1 VPGGEAPAGPGRT
14 RMGLMDAAF
23 VHEGAGFEQLCSG
36 LRRDG
41 GHWALALDGLLMR
54 SRFQPI
60 YSLVHG
66 RAVGHEA
73 LLRAED
79 ARSELA
85 LKPPLALRGD
95 GSFADLLRR
104 DRAARLIHAMN
115 FAEMAPPA
123 HWLFFNMQPQVFV
136 AAARLEHDRFQGA
149 LLARSGLKGYQL
161 VLEVLEDAVP
171 NDADFDRAARTARA
185 AGGLIALDDF
195 GAGHSNFDRVWRLQP
210 EIVKLDRSLVLRAAL
225 EPQARR
231 VVGQMVS
238 LLHQC
243 GALVLMEGIETPE
256 EAFVALD
263 VQADLVQGDLF
274 GRPSD
279 TLVPPDDAPPALRG
293 MWDDYEHRRAQ
304 EQRSYRE
311 RIRPYLSAIGYASA
325 LLGEGRSLA
334 EAASTFLQ
342 LRRAELCFLLD
353 REGRQIGASAWA
365 SQRQQRE
372 HPAFAP
378 MRETE
383 GGYCGRRPY
392 YRRAME
398 SVGKVQVTRPYRTL
412 HGAHLCITVSVAF
425 RGPEGLRVVCGD
437 VGWDGEAG

>member
-1 VPGGEAPAGPGRT
+1 
-14 RMGLMDAAF
+14 MDAPY
-23 VHEGAGFEQLCSG
+23 VHEGAGFERLCAG
-36 LRRDG
+36 LTRDG
-41 GHWALALDGLLMR
+41 EHWALAVGGLLMR

-66 RAVGHEA
+66 RPVGHEA

-79 ARSELA
+79 ASTARPIG
-85 LKPPLALRGD
+85 PPIALRGD
-95 GSFADLLRR
+95 GSFADLLQR
-104 DRAARLIHAMN
+104 DRAARLVHALN

-136 AAARLEHDRFQGA
+136 AAASLAHDKFQGA
-149 LLARSGLKGYQL
+149 LLARTGLKGHQL

-171 NDADFDRAARTARA
+171 SDADFDRAARMARA
-185 AGGLIALDDF
+185 AGCLIALDDF

-225 EPQARR
+225 DPQARR
-231 VVGQMVS
+231 VVAQMVS

-243 GALVLMEGIETPE
+243 GALVLMEGVETPE

-274 GRPSD
+274 ATPAPSM
-279 TLVPPDDAPPALRG
+279 VPADDAPQALSTV
-293 MWDDYEHRRAQ
+293 WKDYELRRSL

-325 LLGEGRSLA
+325 LLTEGRTLA
-334 EAASTFLQ
+334 EAVSAFLQ
-342 LRRAELCFLLD
+342 LRGTELCYLLD
-353 REGRQIGASAWA
+353 RDGRQIGASEWA
-365 SQRQQRE
+365 AQHQHRE

-383 GGYCGRRPY
+383 GGHCGRRPY

-425 RGPEGLRVVCGD
+425 RSQAGLHVVCGD
-437 VGWDGEAG
+437 VRWNGETG

>member
-1 VPGGEAPAGPGRT
+1 MDAGRI
-14 RMGLMDAAF
+14 REGLMDTPF
-23 VHEGAGFEQLCSG
+23 VHQGAGFQRLCTG
-36 LRRDG
+36 LTRDG
-41 GHWALALDGLLMR
+41 GRWVLEVGGLLMR

-66 RAVGHEA
+66 RPVGHEA

-79 ARSELA
+79 ASSALA
-85 LKPPLALRGD
+85 VQPPVALRGD
-95 GSFADLLRR
+95 GSFADLLQR
-104 DRAARLIHAMN
+104 DRAARLVHALN
-115 FAEMAPPA
+115 FAEMARPA

-136 AAARLEHDRFQGA
+136 AAASLAHDKFQGA
-149 LLARSGLKGYQL
+149 LLARSGLKGHQL

-171 NDADFDRAARTARA
+171 SDADFDRAARMARD
-185 AGGLIALDDF
+185 AGCLIALDDF

-210 EIVKLDRSLVLRAAL
+210 EIVKLDRSLVVRAAL

-231 VVGQMVS
+231 VVAQMVS

-243 GALVLMEGIETPE
+243 GALVLMEGIETAE
-256 EAFVALD
+256 EGFVALD

-274 GRPSD
+274 ARPAPA
-279 TLVPPDDAPPALRG
+279 LVPADDAPLALSTV
-293 MWDDYEHRRAQ
+293 WQDYELRRTR

-311 RIRPYLSAIGYASA
+311 RIRPYLGAIGYASA
-325 LLGEGRSLA
+325 LLAEGRTLA
-334 EAASTFLQ
+334 EAASAFLQ
-342 LRRAELCFLLD
+342 LRGAELCYLLD
-353 REGRQIGASAWA
+353 REGRQIGSSAWG
-365 SQRQQRE
+365 SQRQHRE
-372 HPAFAP
+372 DPAFAP

-383 GGYCGRRPY
+383 GGHFRRRPY

-425 RGPEGLRVVCGD
+425 RTQDGPRVVCGD
-437 VGWDGEAG
+437 VSWKGEVG

>member
-1 VPGGEAPAGPGRT
+1 
-14 RMGLMDAAF
+14 MDTAF
-23 VHEGAGFEQLCSG
+23 VHEGAGFERLCAG
-36 LRRDG
+36 LKRDG
-41 GHWALALDGLLMR
+41 GRWVLAVGSLLLR

-79 ARSELA
+79 ACSGLPVEL
-85 LKPPLALRGD
+85 PVALRGD
-95 GSFADLLRR
+95 GSFADLLQR
-104 DRAARLIHAMN
+104 DRAARLIHALN
-115 FAEMAPPA
+115 FADMAPPA

-136 AAARLEHDRFQGA
+136 AAARLAHDKFQGA
-149 LLARSGLKGYQL
+149 LQARSGLKGHQM

-171 NDADFDRAARTARA
+171 SDADFDRGARTARA
-185 AGGLIALDDF
+185 NGCLIALDDF

-231 VVGQMVS
+231 VVAQMVS

-274 GRPSD
+274 ARPASA
-279 TLVPPDDAPPALRG
+279 LVPPDDAPQALRRL
-293 MWDDYEHRRAQ
+293 WDDYEVRRAQ

-311 RIRPYLSAIGYASA
+311 RIRPYFSAIGYASA
-325 LLGEGRSLA
+325 LLADGLALA

-342 LRRAELCFLLD
+342 LRRAELCYLLD
-353 REGRQIGASAWA
+353 RDGRQIGASEWA
-365 SQRQQRE
+365 SQRQHRE
-372 HPAFAP
+372 PPAFAP
-378 MRETE
+378 MRETA
-383 GGYCGRRPY
+383 GGHCGRRPY

-425 RGPEGLRVVCGD
+425 RSHDGVRVVCGD
-437 VGWDGEAG
+437 VGWDGETA